1 MKVTFC
7 KTWPFFLLLIQYSCV
22 MLQFCESFILCKITI
37 AQVVTRTSS
46 ADSFFAIFLLSVCSA
61 SQRIIK
67 LFNIFSSGITINSL
81 LPLFYWAVMQLFK
94 ELKINLNISILFKI
108 INIVVVKDIMTYKV
122 WMRAFVWNPDLVWC
136 WTFFPWKKP
145 ASHFMRERERELPGN
160 FSPQT
165 SPLWILEIW
174 NCVECTM
181 WEISSGR
188 IFLTLNMISLC
199 RYLCSFEDTN
209 VIILI

>member
-1 MKVTFC
+1 M
-7 KTWPFFLLLIQYSCV
+7 
-22 MLQFCESFILCKITI
+22 
-37 AQVVTRTSS
+37 
-46 ADSFFAIFLLSVCSA
+46 CSA

-145 ASHFMRERERELPGN
+145 ASHFMRERERVARQLLP
-160 FSPQT
+160 SDLPT
-165 SPLWILEIW
+165 VDTRDME
-174 NCVECTM
+174 
-181 WEISSGR
+181 
-188 IFLTLNMISLC
+188 LC
-199 RYLCSFEDTN
+199 RVYHVRDLIWQNIPHLKHD
-209 VIILI
+209 IIMSIFVLFWGHKCHHSNLILLL